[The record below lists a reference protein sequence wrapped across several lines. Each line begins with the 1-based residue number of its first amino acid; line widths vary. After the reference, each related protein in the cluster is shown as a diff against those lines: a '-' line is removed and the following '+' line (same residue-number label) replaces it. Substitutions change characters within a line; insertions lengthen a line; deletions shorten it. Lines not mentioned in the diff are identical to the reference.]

1 MIGVRSLWLACVLL
15 VPSAAVPQQ
24 IVQSDDVDAD
34 GAVRITVLFDNTA
47 TDARLTPAWGFG
59 AVIEHGSHTLLFDA
73 GGNPPVLL
81 ANADLLG
88 VDLRS
93 IDAVAVSH
101 AHGDHTNGLQGLVQ
115 RGIRLPLYVL
125 PEFASA
131 IRDRFGVAFTVREA
145 TPGEELLPGIF
156 TTGTMEDP
164 RVGIPEQSLV
174 IPTDSGLV
182 IVTGC
187 AHQGIVAIVRR
198 AIELHGGPVRLVVG
212 GFHLGGKSDAEV
224 QAIIAEFRD
233 LGVRSVGATHCTGE
247 KAIAAFADAYGA
259 DFVPAG
265 VGAVLVV
272 GG

>member
-1 MIGVRSLWLACVLL
+1 MIAVRALWLACVLL
-15 VPSAAVPQQ
+15 VPSTAVTQQ
-24 IVQSDDVDAD
+24 VVQSNDVDVDRAL
-34 GAVRITVLFDNTA
+34 RITVLFDNTA
-47 TDARLTPAWGFG
+47 ADSRLTPLWGFA
-59 AVIEHGSHTLLFDA
+59 AVIEHGGQTLLFDA

-81 ANADLLG
+81 ANADSLG
-88 VDLRS
+88 VDLRR

-115 RGIRLPLYVL
+115 RGIRVPLYVL
-125 PEFASA
+125 PEFAAAVGS
-131 IRDRFGVAFTVREA
+131 RFGDAFTVREA
-145 TPGEELLPGIF
+145 GPGEELLPGIF

-164 RVGIPEQSLV
+164 GVGIPEQSLV

-212 GFHLGGKSDAEV
+212 GFHLGAKSDAEV
-224 QAIIAEFRD
+224 QAIIAELRE
-233 LGVRSVGATHCTGE
+233 LGVRAVSATHCTGE

-272 GG
+272 RE